1 VQGADAVFDQGLAL
15 HEQGRLAEAE
25 RLYLEALRLQP
36 KHVDAW
42 HLLGVIALQNG
53 QCQTAVDLIG
63 KAVLLDVT
71 LASAH
76 NNRAVALHK
85 LGRLHEA
92 LAGFN
97 KAIALQPDYAE
108 AHNNRGNALREAG
121 RLDEALA
128 ACDTAIALNPN
139 YAVAHNNRGIILRQ
153 TGRLEAAL
161 ASYDTAIALLPDN
174 AEAHGNRGNALL
186 ELKRPDEAL
195 ASYDTAIALQPN
207 YAEAH
212 KGRGNALVDLER
224 LEDALS
230 SYDQAIALQPDYA
243 EAYSDRGRL
252 LRTLQRP
259 LEALASF
266 NRAIALKPED
276 PATYL
281 SRGELLR
288 FEGRTDEAVASLEA
302 GLAVD
307 KLHGGCR
314 LGTCLAQLPIIY
326 GSEAEVP
333 LRRQRYIAS
342 LERLAAAVAEPVVM
356 RSVAGVLGIPP
367 FYLPYQGEN
376 DVAPQALYGQMACR
390 ILAETLPPAVL
401 APRPSPGERIR
412 LGIVSGYFNSHTVF
426 KLFLEGWLTEL
437 DRDRFEVTGFYTG
450 ATSDDLTALAA
461 DLCDRFVRNL
471 PSAMAWREAI
481 SATAPNVLL
490 YPEIG
495 MDPMVGWLAP
505 QRLAPVQCVSWGH
518 PETTGMPTVD
528 YFLSSDLMEPPDGET
543 HYTERMVRLPRLG
556 LHYASHDVRPIPMD
570 RAALGAEPSV
580 PVFWSGQSLFK
591 YAPRYDW
598 IFPHIAAAVGACRFV
613 FVTTVTPALTAV
625 FRERLGRAFAA
636 CGLDAEDYCVILP
649 AMPHNNYIGVAEAA
663 DVMLDPPGWSGG
675 KSTLDCLLVNP
686 AIVTLPGR
694 FMRGRHTAA
703 ILRQIGCEETV
714 ATSPEEYVAIAAR
727 LALDAAW
734 RTRVRQAVAEGKP
747 RAFRDTGYVR
757 ALERFLTDAVA
768 FA

>member
-1 VQGADAVFDQGLAL
+1 MS
-15 HEQGRLAEAE
+15 
-25 RLYLEALRLQP
+25 
-36 KHVDAW
+36 
-42 HLLGVIALQNG
+42 
-53 QCQTAVDLIG
+53 
-63 KAVLLDVT
+63 

-97 KAIALQPDYAE
+97 KAITLQPDYAE

-128 ACDTAIALNPN
+128 GCDTAIALNPN

-161 ASYDTAIALLPDN
+161 SSYDTAIALLPEN
-174 AEAHGNRGNALL
+174 AEAYGNRGNALL
-186 ELKRPDEAL
+186 DLRRPEQAL

-224 LEDALS
+224 LEEALA
-230 SYDQAIALQPDYA
+230 SYDQAIALRPDYA

-259 LEALASF
+259 LEALSSF
-266 NRAIALKPED
+266 NRAIALKPAD

-314 LGTCLAQLPIIY
+314 LGACLAQLPIIY

-376 DVAPQALYGQMACR
+376 DVAPQAMYGQMACR
-390 ILAETLPPAVL
+390 VLAETLPPARAGTASVSRRAHPAGHRQRLFQL
-401 APRPSPGERIR
+401 AYGVQAVPGRLADGTRPRPLRGDRLLHRRDIGRPDRAGCRSVRSVRARPAVGDGVARGDIR
-412 LGIVSGYFNSHTVF
+412 C
-426 KLFLEGWLTEL
+426 
-437 DRDRFEVTGFYTG
+437 R
-450 ATSDDLTALAA
+450 A
-461 DLCDRFVRNL
+461 
-471 PSAMAWREAI
+471 
-481 SATAPNVLL
+481 
-490 YPEIG
+490 
-495 MDPMVGWLAP
+495 
-505 QRLAPVQCVSWGH
+505 QRLA
-518 PETTGMPTVD
+518 
-528 YFLSSDLMEPPDGET
+528 LSGNRHGPDG
-543 HYTERMVRLPRLG
+543 
-556 LHYASHDVRPIPMD
+556 
-570 RAALGAEPSV
+570 RAG
-580 PVFWSGQSLFK
+580 WRRSG
-591 YAPRYDW
+591 
-598 IFPHIAAAVGACRFV
+598 
-613 FVTTVTPALTAV
+613 
-625 FRERLGRAFAA
+625 
-636 CGLDAEDYCVILP
+636 
-649 AMPHNNYIGVAEAA
+649 
-663 DVMLDPPGWSGG
+663 
-675 KSTLDCLLVNP
+675 
-686 AIVTLPGR
+686 
-694 FMRGRHTAA
+694 
-703 ILRQIGCEETV
+703 
-714 ATSPEEYVAIAAR
+714 
-727 LALDAAW
+727 W
-734 RTRVRQAVAEGKP
+734 RRCSA
-747 RAFRDTGYVR
+747 
-757 ALERFLTDAVA
+757 
-768 FA
+768 

>member
-1 VQGADAVFDQGLAL
+1 MFSRITTFISVFIVLLVGLPGSISNSQTINADLLTQEWKAGWIRHPSGSFREFGVYHFRKSFTLDAVPAHFVV
-15 HEQGRLAEAE
+15 
-25 RLYLEALRLQP
+25 
-36 KHVDAW
+36 HV
-42 HLLGVIALQNG
+42 
-53 QCQTAVDLIG
+53 
-63 KAVLLDVT
+63 
-71 LASAH
+71 S
-76 NNRAVALHK
+76 
-85 LGRLHEA
+85 
-92 LAGFN
+92 
-97 KAIALQPDYAE
+97 
-108 AHNNRGNALREAG
+108 
-121 RLDEALA
+121 
-128 ACDTAIALNPN
+128 
-139 YAVAHNNRGIILRQ
+139 GIILRQ

-161 ASYDTAIALLPDN
+161 SSYDTAIALLPEN

-186 ELKRPDEAL
+186 ELKRPDQAL

-224 LEDALS
+224 LEGALS

-259 LEALASF
+259 LEALSSF
-266 NRAIALKPED
+266 NRAIALKPAD

-314 LGTCLAQLPIIY
+314 LGACLAQLPIIY

-333 LRRQRYIAS
+333 LRRQRYVAS

-401 APRPSPGERIR
+401 APRPSAGERIR

-461 DLCDRFVRNL
+461 GLCDRFVQNL
-471 PSAMAWREAI
+471 PSAIAWREAI

-505 QRLAPVQCVSWGH
+505 QRLAPVQCVSVGTSRDH
-518 PETTGMPTVD
+518 RHANGGLLPVQR
-528 YFLSSDLMEPPDGET
+528 PDGAAG
-543 HYTERMVRLPRLG
+543 RGNP
-556 LHYASHDVRPIPMD
+556 LH
-570 RAALGAEPSV
+570 RADG
-580 PVFWSGQSLFK
+580 
-591 YAPRYDW
+591 
-598 IFPHIAAAVGACRFV
+598 AAA
-613 FVTTVTPALTAV
+613 
-625 FRERLGRAFAA
+625 
-636 CGLDAEDYCVILP
+636 
-649 AMPHNNYIGVAEAA
+649 
-663 DVMLDPPGWSGG
+663 S
-675 KSTLDCLLVNP
+675 
-686 AIVTLPGR
+686 
-694 FMRGRHTAA
+694 
-703 ILRQIGCEETV
+703 
-714 ATSPEEYVAIAAR
+714 AR
-727 LALDAAW
+727 LAL
-734 RTRVRQAVAEGKP
+734 RVARSPA
-747 RAFRDTGYVR
+747 DTN
-757 ALERFLTDAVA
+757 
-768 FA
+768 